1 MRKGNMHTRDSAEVV
16 EGIASTVY
24 IPLPTLPAIWL
35 VARRQLVEAL
45 WTRSSLVM
53 FGVSLVINTFIVW
66 STIQP
71 QSSNGQHAI
80 GNTLAFLL
88 LFVALL
94 NSQPAVG
101 IAAGV
106 FAGDKERGCLLPLL
120 ATPASN
126 TALLAGKVLGAVIP
140 ALLYTVA
147 GIIIYLAEIALLFG
161 PATLALMPP
170 GLSLAVVVFIPA
182 LLIFAA
188 TVACLISSRVAT
200 FQSAQT
206 YSSLITTGLWLIFG
220 ALVFAAAFFTLWIFV
235 LGVLVAYVLDGLLIV
250 LAART
255 WQREEVM
262 AKQ

>member
-1 MRKGNMHTRDSAEVV
+1 MHTINNEAR
-16 EGIASTVY
+16 ISTSY
-24 IPLPTLPAIWL
+24 TPLSILPTLWL
-35 VARRQLVEAL
+35 IARRQMVEAL

-71 QSSNGQHAI
+71 SIHNHSPNGQLVI

-147 GIIIYLAEIALLFG
+147 GILVYLVEIVLLFG
-161 PATLALMPP
+161 TSTLALMPP
-170 GLSLAVVVFIPA
+170 GLSLAVAAFIPA

-188 TVACLISSRVAT
+188 TIASLISSRVAT

-206 YSSLITTGLWLIFG
+206 YSSLITTALWIIFG
-220 ALVFAAAFFTLWIFV
+220 ALVFVAAFFALWIFA
-235 LGVLVAYVLDGLLIV
+235 LGVLLAYILDCLLIV

-262 AKQ
+262 ARQ

>member
-1 MRKGNMHTRDSAEVV
+1 MNTTNTEVTAHTAH
-16 EGIASTVY
+16 T
-24 IPLPTLPAIWL
+24 PLPTLAAIWL
-35 VARRQLVEAL
+35 IARRQMVEAL
-45 WTRSSLVM
+45 WSRSTVVM
-53 FGVSLVINTFIVW
+53 FCVYIAINTFIVW
-66 STIQP
+66 STLQP
-71 QSSNGQHAI
+71 NIHDHSPNGQRVI
-80 GNTLAFLL
+80 GNSLAFLL
-88 LFVALL
+88 LLVALL

-126 TALLAGKVLGAVIP
+126 TALLAGKVLGAAIP
-140 ALLYTVA
+140 SFLYTIA
-147 GIIIYLAEIALLFG
+147 GIIIYLIEVVGLFG
-161 PATLALMPP
+161 TSTLALMPL
-170 GLSLAVVVFIPA
+170 GLSLTVAAFIPA

-188 TVACLISSRVAT
+188 IIASLISSRVPT

-206 YSSLITTGLWLIFG
+206 YSSLVTTALWLIFG
-220 ALVFAAAFFTLWIFV
+220 GLVLVAAFFALWIFA
-235 LGVLVAYVLDGLLIV
+235 LGVLAAYILDGLLIV

>member
-1 MRKGNMHTRDSAEVV
+1 MQSINIKDTETSRRT
-16 EGIASTVY
+16 TY
-24 IPLPTLPAIWL
+24 TPLPMLSTIWL
-35 VARRQLVEAL
+35 IARRQLVEAL
-45 WTRSSLVM
+45 WTRASLVM

-66 STIQP
+66 NTIQS
-71 QSSNGQHAI
+71 QSHSLNGQHII
-80 GNTLAFLL
+80 GNTLAYLL

-126 TALLAGKVLGAVIP
+126 TALLTGKILGAVIP
-140 ALLYTVA
+140 ALLYTLA
-147 GIIIYLAEIALLFG
+147 GILIYLIEIVVLFG
-161 PATLALMPP
+161 PATLALMPL
-170 GLSLAVVVFIPA
+170 GLSLTVAAFIPA
-182 LLIFAA
+182 LLVFGA
-188 TVACLISSRVAT
+188 TIASLISSRVAT

-206 YSSLITTGLWLIFG
+206 YSSLITTALWIVFGILVLVAAIF
-220 ALVFAAAFFTLWIFV
+220 ALWIFV
-235 LGVLVAYVLDGLLIV
+235 LAVLIAYLLDGMLII

-262 AKQ
+262 AKE

>member
-1 MRKGNMHTRDSAEVV
+1 MRAIQNETRINTSYTPLSTL
-16 EGIASTVY
+16 STV
-24 IPLPTLPAIWL
+24 WL
-35 VARRQLVEAL
+35 IGRRQMIEAL

-71 QSSNGQHAI
+71 NLRDHSPNGQFVI

-88 LFVALL
+88 LLVALL
-94 NSQPAVG
+94 NAQPAVG

-140 ALLYTVA
+140 ALLYTMV
-147 GIIIYLAEIALLFG
+147 GIIIYLGEVVLLFG
-161 PATLALMPP
+161 TSTLALMPL
-170 GLSLAVVVFIPA
+170 GLSSAVVALIPA

-188 TVACLISSRVAT
+188 TIACLISSRVAT

-206 YSSLITTGLWLIFG
+206 YSSLITTALWLIFG
-220 ALVFAAAFFTLWIFV
+220 ALVFVAAFFALWIFA
-235 LGVLVAYVLDGLLIV
+235 LGVLVAYLLDGLLIV
-250 LAART
+250 MAART

>member
-1 MRKGNMHTRDSAEVV
+1 MNAIHTDTTARTSYTPL
-16 EGIASTVY
+16 ST
-24 IPLPTLPAIWL
+24 PAAIWL
-35 VARRQLVEAL
+35 IARRQMIEAM
-45 WTRSSLVM
+45 WTRSTLVM

-66 STIQP
+66 STLQP
-71 QSSNGQHAI
+71 TVRSNSSPNHFVV

-88 LFVALL
+88 LLVALL
-94 NSQPAVG
+94 NAQPAVG

-140 ALLYTVA
+140 ALLYTIV
-147 GIIIYLAEIALLFG
+147 GIILYLLEIVLLFG
-161 PATLALMPP
+161 TATLALMPL
-170 GLSLAVVVFIPA
+170 GLSLVVVAFIPA
-182 LLIFAA
+182 LLIFATTIA
-188 TVACLISSRVAT
+188 SVVSSRVAT

-206 YSSLITTGLWLIFG
+206 YSSLITTALWLIFG
-220 ALVFAAAFFTLWIFV
+220 ALVFVGALFALWIFA
-235 LGVLVAYVLDGLLIV
+235 LGVLVAYLLDGLLII

>member
-1 MRKGNMHTRDSAEVV
+1 MQSRNSEDAKTRRHPSY
-16 EGIASTVY
+16 T
-24 IPLPTLPAIWL
+24 PLPMPSTIWL
-35 VARRQLVEAL
+35 IARRQMVEAL

-66 STIQP
+66 NTIQ
-71 QSSNGQHAI
+71 SLNHSFNGQHMI

-88 LFVALL
+88 LFIALL
-94 NSQPAVG
+94 NAQPAVG

-120 ATPASN
+120 ATPTSN
-126 TALLAGKVLGAVIP
+126 TALLGGKVLGAVIP
-140 ALLYTVA
+140 ALLYTLA
-147 GIIIYLAEIALLFG
+147 GILIYLVEVALLFG
-161 PATLALMPP
+161 PATLSLMPP
-170 GLSLAVVVFIPA
+170 GLSLTVAAFIPA
-182 LLIFAA
+182 LLIFGAA
-188 TVACLISSRVAT
+188 VASLISSRVAT

-206 YSSLITTGLWLIFG
+206 YSSLITTGLWIIFG
-220 ALVFAAAFFTLWIFV
+220 VLVFVAALFALWIFV
-235 LGVLVAYVLDGLLIV
+235 LAVLVAYILDGLLII

>member
-1 MRKGNMHTRDSAEVV
+1 MHSVEDAEVS
-16 EGIASTVY
+16 ASASYT
-24 IPLPTLPAIWL
+24 PLPTLPAIWL

-66 STIQP
+66 STLQP
-71 QSSNGQHAI
+71 QNQSPNGHSAI

-120 ATPASN
+120 ATPVSN

-147 GIIIYLAEIALLFG
+147 GIIIYLIEIILLFG
-161 PATLALMPP
+161 PATLAFMPL
-170 GLSLAVVVFIPA
+170 GLSLAIIAFIPA

-188 TVACLISSRVAT
+188 TVASLISSRVAT

-220 ALVFAAAFFTLWIFV
+220 ALVFVAAFFTLWIFV
-235 LGVLVAYVLDGLLIV
+235 LGVLIAYMLDGLLII

>member
-1 MRKGNMHTRDSAEVV
+1 MSTLQTKKE
-16 EGIASTVY
+16 IAYT
-24 IPLPTLPAIWL
+24 PLPTLSAIWL
-35 VARRQLVEAL
+35 IARRQLIEAV

-71 QSSNGQHAI
+71 SIRDHSLSGRVTV

-88 LFVALL
+88 LLVALL
-94 NSQPAVG
+94 NAQPAVG

-126 TALLAGKVLGAVIP
+126 IALLAGKVLGAVIP
-140 ALLYTVA
+140 AFLYTVA
-147 GIIIYLAEIALLFG
+147 GIIIYLVEIDLLFG
-161 PATLALMPP
+161 ASTLALMPL
-170 GLSLAVVVFIPA
+170 GLSIAVVAFIPA

-188 TVACLISSRVAT
+188 TIASLISSRVLT

-206 YSSLITTGLWLIFG
+206 YSSLVTTALWIIFG
-220 ALVFAAAFFTLWIFV
+220 ALVFVAAFFALWIFA
-235 LGVLVAYVLDGLLIV
+235 LGVLAAYILDGLLIV

>member
-1 MRKGNMHTRDSAEVV
+1 MYGRDNEDIETIRHTSYA
-16 EGIASTVY
+16 
-24 IPLPTLPAIWL
+24 PLPTLSTIWL
-35 VARRQLVEAL
+35 IARRQMVEAL
-45 WTRSSLVM
+45 WKRSSLVM
-53 FGVSLVINTFIVW
+53 FGVSLVINTFVIW

-71 QSSNGQHAI
+71 QNQSLNGQHKI
-80 GNTLAFLL
+80 GSTLAYLL
-88 LFVALL
+88 LFIALL
-94 NSQPAVG
+94 NAQPAVG

-126 TALLAGKVLGAVIP
+126 TALMAGKVLGAVIP
-140 ALLYTVA
+140 ALLYTLA
-147 GIIIYLAEIALLFG
+147 GILFYLIEVALLFG
-161 PATLALMPP
+161 PATLALMPLA
-170 GLSLAVVVFIPA
+170 LSLTVVAFIPA

-188 TVACLISSRVAT
+188 TVASLISSRVST

-206 YSSLITTGLWLIFG
+206 YSSLITTGLWIIFG
-220 ALVFAAAFFTLWIFV
+220 VLILIASLFSLWIFV
-235 LGVLVAYVLDGLLIV
+235 LAVLAIYILDRQLII

>member
-1 MRKGNMHTRDSAEVV
+1 MDTINTNTTTRTAYTS
-16 EGIASTVY
+16 
-24 IPLPTLPAIWL
+24 LPTIAAIWL
-35 VARRQLVEAL
+35 IARRQMIEAL

-71 QSSNGQHAI
+71 NIRNQSSNSHLVI
-80 GNTLAFLL
+80 GNALAFLL
-88 LFVALL
+88 LLVALL
-94 NSQPAVG
+94 NGQPAIG

-140 ALLYTVA
+140 AFLYTIV
-147 GIIIYLAEIALLFG
+147 GIIIYLLEVALLFG
-161 PATLALMPP
+161 TATLALMPL
-170 GLSLAVVVFIPA
+170 GLSLAVAAFIPA
-182 LLIFAA
+182 LLIFGA
-188 TVACLISSRVAT
+188 TIASIISSRVAT

-206 YSSLITTGLWLIFG
+206 YSSLVTTALWLIFG
-220 ALVFAAAFFTLWIFV
+220 ALVFVAGFFALWIFA
-235 LGVLVAYVLDGLLIV
+235 LGVLVAYILDGLLIV

>member
-1 MRKGNMHTRDSAEVV
+1 MNTIHT
-16 EGIASTVY
+16 STTTRTAY
-24 IPLPTLPAIWL
+24 TPLSTLAAIWL
-35 VARRQLVEAL
+35 IARRQMIEAL

-53 FGVSLVINTFIVW
+53 FGVSLVINTFVVW

-71 QSSNGQHAI
+71 IMRSNSSTSTLVV

-88 LFVALL
+88 LLVALL
-94 NSQPAVG
+94 NGQPAIG

-140 ALLYTVA
+140 ALLYTIA
-147 GIIIYLAEIALLFG
+147 GIIVYLIELVLLFG
-161 PATLALMPP
+161 TATLALMPL
-170 GLSLAVVVFIPA
+170 GLSLASVAFIPA
-182 LLIFAA
+182 LFIFAA
-188 TVACLISSRVAT
+188 TIASLISSRVAT

-206 YSSLITTGLWLIFG
+206 YSSLITTALWLIFG
-220 ALVFAAAFFTLWIFV
+220 ALVFVGGFFALWIFV
-235 LGVLVAYVLDGLLIV
+235 VGILVAYLLDGLLIL

>member
-1 MRKGNMHTRDSAEVV
+1 MQSIHIEDTETSRRTSPYTPL
-16 EGIASTVY
+16 ST
-24 IPLPTLPAIWL
+24 LATIWL
-35 VARRQLVEAL
+35 IARRQLVEAL
-45 WTRSSLVM
+45 WTRSSLVV

-66 STIQP
+66 NTIQS
-71 QSSNGQHAI
+71 QDHSLNGQHII
-80 GNTLAFLL
+80 GNTLAYLL

-94 NSQPAVG
+94 NAQPAIG

-126 TALLAGKVLGAVIP
+126 TALLAGKILGAVIP
-140 ALLYTVA
+140 ALLYTLA
-147 GIIIYLAEIALLFG
+147 GILIYLIEVVLLFG
-161 PATLALMPP
+161 PATLALMPL
-170 GLSLAVVVFIPA
+170 GLSLTVVAFIPA
-182 LLIFAA
+182 LLVFGA
-188 TVACLISSRVAT
+188 TIASLISSRVAT

-206 YSSLITTGLWLIFG
+206 YSSLTTTALWIVFGGLVIL
-220 ALVFAAAFFTLWIFV
+220 ASLFALWIFV
-235 LGVLVAYVLDGLLIV
+235 LGVLVAYLLDGLLIL

>member
-1 MRKGNMHTRDSAEVV
+1 MLKR
-16 EGIASTVY
+16 EGEAAQTKIRPSYT
-24 IPLPTLPAIWL
+24 PLPTLSTIWL
-35 VARRQLVEAL
+35 IARRQMVEAL
-45 WTRSSLVM
+45 WTRSSVVI
-53 FGVSLVINTFIVW
+53 FGVSLVINTFIIW
-66 STIQP
+66 NTIQP
-71 QSSNGQHAI
+71 QIHAKNGQQMI

-94 NSQPAVG
+94 NAQPSVG

-126 TALLAGKVLGAVIP
+126 IALLAGKVLGAVIP
-140 ALLYTVA
+140 ALVYTVA
-147 GIIIYLAEIALLFG
+147 GILVYLVEVVLLFG
-161 PATLALMPP
+161 SATLALMPL
-170 GLSLAVVVFIPA
+170 GLSLMIVACIPA

-188 TVACLISSRVAT
+188 AVASLISSRVAT
-200 FQSAQT
+200 FQAAQT

-220 ALVFAAAFFTLWIFV
+220 ILVFVAALFALWIFAFA
-235 LGVLVAYVLDGLLIV
+235 VLVAYILDGLLIT

>member
-1 MRKGNMHTRDSAEVV
+1 MHTGEDV
-16 EGIASTVY
+16 ETTASTFY
-24 IPLPTLPAIWL
+24 TPLPTLLAIWL
-35 VARRQLVEAL
+35 VARRQMVEAL
-45 WTRSSLVM
+45 LTRSSLVM
-53 FGVSLVINTFIVW
+53 FGVSLVINTFVVW
-66 STIQP
+66 NTIQP
-71 QSSNGQHAI
+71 QNESPNGQRAI

-88 LFVALL
+88 LFIALL

-140 ALLYTVA
+140 ALLYTVV
-147 GIIIYLAEIALLFG
+147 GIIIYLVEVALLFG
-161 PATLALMPP
+161 PATLSLMPP
-170 GLSLAVVVFIPA
+170 GLALTVVAFIPA

-188 TVACLISSRVAT
+188 TVTCLISSRVAT

-220 ALVFAAAFFTLWIFV
+220 ALVFVAAIFALWIFA
-235 LGVLVAYVLDGLLIV
+235 LGVLAAYILDGLLIV

>member
-1 MRKGNMHTRDSAEVV
+1 MRAIHNETR
-16 EGIASTVY
+16 ISTAY
-24 IPLPTLPAIWL
+24 TPSSTLPTVWL
-35 VARRQLVEAL
+35 IARRQLVEAL

-53 FGVSLVINTFIVW
+53 FGVSLVISTFIIW
-66 STIQP
+66 STLQP
-71 QSSNGQHAI
+71 NLHDHSPSGQFVI

-88 LFVALL
+88 LLVALL
-94 NSQPAVG
+94 NAQPAVG

-140 ALLYTVA
+140 ALLYTTA
-147 GIIIYLAEIALLFG
+147 GIIIYLVEVVLLFG
-161 PATLALMPP
+161 TSTLALMPP
-170 GLSLAVVVFIPA
+170 GLSIAVVAFIPA

-188 TVACLISSRVAT
+188 TIACLISSRVAT

-206 YSSLITTGLWLIFG
+206 YSSLITTALWLIFG
-220 ALVFAAAFFTLWIFV
+220 ALVFVAAFFALWIFA
-235 LGVLVAYVLDGLLIV
+235 LGVLVAYLLDGLLIV
-250 LAART
+250 MAART

-262 AKQ
+262 AQQ